1 MSMQYKQYFSELCKH
16 MEYSTVIYFRSTGE
30 IIGYKNIIANDNLI
44 PKRCSINFSLDLLP
58 KERSKVFYGLNLSLD
73 KQIVLCNGSINL
85 IDIEGDEIVIVFFD
99 SGISSFRDNQVPRI
113 LWKSKEL
120 KYLGHSEYV
129 PYENNIDFSMVGKT
143 DEELFSPEFIEDY
156 SHSDTS
162 IIEKQVCF
170 WNLMGKIKVNVFSTW
185 VKMEKFPY
193 YSTDNRFIGIILIYY
208 PINQVVDT
216 FLTSSQ
222 DAKEF
227 NQQLMLKS
235 LANANIYLIIMNV
248 DSNTIE
254 YYTENF
260 STLTYDFSHFL
271 DGTAQFKDIV
281 SPKYINHFI
290 DQYNEYIF
298 IKKESFSLITELYDK
313 DADCVSSKLTFT
325 PMLDHSN
332 RVIKIAVVIE
342 FIEDDMIHSIDYLKL
357 KNIVDKGYMVFTV
370 RDIFNPTEFDL
381 LTDNISQYGYSVNDF
396 LNQGLSWS
404 SIIQSDYL
412 EKYLILLDNLKRKV
426 INQAV
431 IEYPILTKKHQIN
444 WIKESLFAVTIDD
457 KTYIESTIENINS
470 SHQALETLKQISSM
484 KLSLPDDGIIA
495 ENIYSTVV
503 KYADIPS
510 IISPLVDERVDVAVY
525 DNNDSLMVPFSGH
538 PDALPFVMNSL
549 KNYQSLA
556 IESELSSHYANLFF
570 LTKSI
575 ELNSSKT
582 GTLFCFA
589 VIDDY
594 IAKDND
600 RIYEDSEGVF
610 KHINYNQIDSITKHA
625 TLTARS
631 IALSLNSAAMILLQM
646 QSVKSFQGAAFQ
658 QKLNHEILLELLNI
672 ANTSTDVIDCFQRI
686 LPKIGKS
693 LQLSRASMFKKE
705 EDESFSLIA
714 EWYSEIDVSR
724 KEVYTN
730 IKKQDTFFCDWDW
743 RKNTTYVINTQDI
756 VKDPDDYRKYSK
768 AVVGVRITIDNM
780 LFGSVNFADNHSTRE
795 WTEDEV
801 ILMEDIGYI
810 LSSVIEKSSNR
821 REIEDNKRNFFSTLE
836 AIPNPVAL
844 VSHKNHRLLFA
855 NSTFKSVFLK
865 NIDIDKLMTE
875 SLKKYHSF
883 DAMLSSNKLQKNPE
897 IYINE
902 LDKWYLIN
910 RTAVSL
916 NWAEQ
921 SELYI
926 LSDVTQNKKIQ
937 ETVTSLAFTDVLTGL
952 PNRLKFERDLEV
964 SFNKTKKQSLN
975 TFIGILNIDNFKMI
989 NNTFGY
995 SFGDSLLKTISD
1007 QIGKITEISDKLYRF
1022 GGDEFSFYVDHLY
1035 SDQVYEVANKIMK
1048 LFETPFVINEYEM
1061 TCTVSLGIA
1070 FWNDTSNDVASL
1082 IKKASLSLADAKAS
1096 GKNKFVVYNIGLQ
1109 KFEEDTF
1116 LIENELRR
1124 AIKADCEE
1132 FKLHFQ
1138 PIVEAKTGKIISVE
1152 ALARWYS
1159 SKFGLVSPVKFIP
1172 IAETTGLI
1180 IPLGRHILDLACK
1193 EAKRWID
1200 NGFDI
1205 HVSVNFSVIQMLQSD
1220 LISMIIRTL
1229 QKHRLPP
1236 KNLMVEV
1243 TESLA
1248 INDINKVIDILTQ
1261 IKQIGVKI
1269 AMDDFGTGYSS
1280 LNHLRRLPLNY
1291 VKFDRSFIF
1300 NIEFDPYTVSFVDA
1314 ISKFCHMKDMQVC
1327 CEGVETSTQRILL
1340 QSVGVNYLQGY
1351 LFGKP
1356 VPADE
1361 FMRILKPEL

>member
-1 MSMQYKQYFSELCKH
+1 MSMQYKQYFNELCKH
-16 MEYSTVIYFRSTGE
+16 MEYNTVIYFRSTGE
-30 IIGYKNIIANDNLI
+30 IIGYKNIISNDSLV

-85 IDIEGDEIVIVFFD
+85 IDIEGDEIVIIFFD
-99 SGISSFRDNQVPRI
+99 PGISSFRDNQIPRI
-113 LWKSKEL
+113 LWKSKEY

-129 PYENNIDFSMVGKT
+129 PYENNLNSSMIGKT

-156 SHSDTS
+156 AHSDTS

-170 WNLMGKIKVNVFSTW
+170 WNLMGKIKVDVFSTW

-193 YSTDNRFIGIILIYY
+193 YSIDNRFIGIILIYY
-208 PINQVVDT
+208 PINQAVDT
-216 FLTSSQ
+216 FLTNSQ

-235 LANANIYLIIMNV
+235 LSNANIYLIIMNV
-248 DSNTIE
+248 DTNTIE
-254 YYTENF
+254 YYTDNF
-260 STLTYDFSHFL
+260 STLTYDFSHFF
-271 DGTAQFKDIV
+271 DGNAQFKDIV
-281 SPKYINHFI
+281 SPKYINQFI
-290 DQYNEYIF
+290 NQYNESIYV
-298 IKKESFSLITELYDK
+298 KKEPFSLITELFDK
-313 DADCVSSKLTFT
+313 DSDSIWSKLSFT

-332 RVIKIAVVIE
+332 RVIKVAVIIE
-342 FIEDDMIHSIDYLKL
+342 FIEDEKINSIDYIKL
-357 KNIVDKGYMVFTV
+357 KNIVDKGYLVFTV
-370 RDIFNPTEFDL
+370 RDIVNPHEFDL
-381 LTDNISQYGYSVNDF
+381 LTDNISQFGYSVSDF
-396 LNQGLSWS
+396 LNQGLSWN
-404 SIIQSDYL
+404 SIIQNDYL
-412 EKYLILLDNLKRKV
+412 DKYLVTLDKLIRKV
-426 INQAV
+426 VNQVV
-431 IEYPILTKKHQIN
+431 IEYPILTKKHQII
-444 WIKESLFAVTIDD
+444 WIRESFFVVTIDN
-457 KTYIESTIENINS
+457 KTYIESTIANINS
-470 SHQALETLKQISSM
+470 THQALETLNQISNV
-484 KLSLPDDGIIA
+484 KLSLPDDGLIP
-495 ENIYSTVV
+495 ENIYSTVI

-510 IISPLVDERVDVAVY
+510 IISPLIDEGVDVAVY

-538 PDALPFVMNSL
+538 PDALPFIMNNL
-549 KNYQSLA
+549 ENYQSFA
-556 IESELSSHYANLFF
+556 IDSGLTSHYANLFIYPI
-570 LTKSI
+570 SI

-594 IAKDND
+594 IEKDND
-600 RIYEDSEGVF
+600 FIYEDSEGVF
-610 KHINYNQIDSITKHA
+610 KHVNLNQIDSIKKNA
-625 TLTARS
+625 AFTARS
-631 IALSLNSAAMILLQM
+631 IALNLNSAAMILLQM
-646 QSVKSFQGAAFQ
+646 QSVKSFQGVAFQ
-658 QKLNHEILLELLNI
+658 QRLNHEILLELLNI

-693 LQLSRASMFKKE
+693 LQLSRASLFKKE

-730 IKKQDTFFCDWDW
+730 IRKQDTFFSDWDW
-743 RKNTTYVINTQDI
+743 RQNTTYVINT
-756 VKDPDDYRKYSK
+756 KDVVNDPENYRRYSK

-780 LFGSVNFADNHSTRE
+780 LFGSVNFADNHSNRE
-795 WTEDEV
+795 WSEDEV

-821 REIEDNKRNFFSTLE
+821 REIEDNKRNFLSMLE

-844 VSHKNHRLLFA
+844 VSHNKHRLLFA
-855 NSTFKSVFLK
+855 NTAFKSIFLK
-865 NIDIDKLMTE
+865 NIDLDKMMSE
-875 SLKKYHSF
+875 SLKKYQNI
-883 DAMLSSNKLQKNPE
+883 DKMLSSGKLQKNPE

-902 LDKWYLIN
+902 LDRWYLVN
-910 RTAVSL
+910 RTAISQ

-921 SELYI
+921 LDLYI
-926 LSDVTQNKKIQ
+926 LADVTQNKKIQ

-952 PNRLKFERDLEV
+952 PNRLKFERDLEL

-995 SFGDSLLKTISD
+995 SFGDALLKTISD
-1007 QIGKITEISDKLYRF
+1007 HIGKISEISDKLYRF

-1070 FWNDTSNDVASL
+1070 FWNDSSNDVASL

-1124 AIKADCEE
+1124 AIKANCEE

-1193 EAKRWID
+1193 EAKRWVD

-1361 FMRILKPEL
+1361 FMKMLKPE